1 MKTRTNKDWETTV
14 IEDLKKLELNMN
26 MEEIGKMKKT
36 SFMQKIKQRIETKTF
51 ENLEKRKQSH
61 SKVENVQH
69 VGIKMQKYL
78 KPNQN
83 KMSKDESQ
91 LIFKLR
97 CRVTKVKENL
107 KGIYD
112 SLECGACG
120 KEDENQ
126 KHIIICEEL
135 NRDKNIKEV
144 KYENI
149 FNGTVTE
156 QLKIAMIFK
165 ENMDALENMKK

>member
-1 MKTRTNKDWETTV
+1 MKARTKKDWVTTV
-14 IEDLKKLELNMN
+14 LEDLKKLDLEMN

-36 SFMQKIKQRIETKTF
+36 CFMQMIKERIQTKAF
-51 ENLEKRKQSH
+51 KNLEKTKHSH
-61 SKVENVQH
+61 SKVENVEH
-69 VGIKMQKYL
+69 LGIKMQKYL

-112 SLECGACG
+112 SLECDTCG
-120 KEDENQ
+120 KEEESQ
-126 KHIIICEEL
+126 MHIIICEEL
-135 NRDKNIKEV
+135 NRNKNIQEV
-144 KYENI
+144 KCGKI

-156 QLKIAMIFK
+156 QTRST
-165 ENMDALENMKK
+165 